1 MLVQQE
7 IGWRAIAPIRLTGAT
22 DDPRALLPDI
32 PMRMIEQPQRRID
45 CPRPIALGD
54 MQRHTDQ
61 GVAAEVERPTIGDLV
76 DDERAKLF
84 AAQARPERPLR
95 GETRR
100 WPVNGP

>member
-1 MLVQQE
+1 
-7 IGWRAIAPIRLTGAT
+7 
-22 DDPRALLPDI
+22 
-32 PMRMIEQPQRRID
+32 
-45 CPRPIALGD
+45 